1 MVRRKMLFTPSDKLA
16 PDSGDD
22 YVAYVTTSF
31 EPLKGFFGELTIV
44 RTTDGRKLYP
54 FVGASRIGPY
64 PTIDE
69 ARGGAAAAAA
79 QFIAVGSFKPGVER
93 CERVISPG
101 CAPRPVAGLFW
112 LRVNVP
118 PRGFNRPGKR
128 RVAGMPLRR
137 SASS

>member
-1 MVRRKMLFTPSDKLA
+1 MMVRRKMLITPSGKLA
-16 PDSGDD
+16 PDSSDD

-79 QFIAVGSFKPGVER
+79 QFITADLSNPE
-93 CERVISPG
+93 
-101 CAPRPVAGLFW
+101 
-112 LRVNVP
+112 
-118 PRGFNRPGKR
+118 
-128 RVAGMPLRR
+128 
-137 SASS
+137 